1 MAKREIVSISF
12 QFGSANSNRMKLSEL
27 RHRVLRYISG
37 DCRVADLDRI
47 FLGLR
52 DRCYGLASI
61 REIGDFVAHR
71 DQREKGPV
79 TDKVRDIQLSLESWL
94 KQGEGKIPD
103 LPLAKRIC
111 AANLRTATDAQIA
124 QRLGLRRDVA
134 KSVLAQAIKKMEA
147 DRFDKLTQREQ
158 AVFNY
163 LAAAFI
169 WNPAFTDV
177 QVAED
182 LANVLIKV
190 GALFKDE
197 RAAFDANHSYLT
209 LYVTALMHDS
219 AVVMDDGSR
228 FELIAGFANKEGR
241 IEVKAR
247 IELAGWGKQV
257 TAPVCVF
264 WTKLIGTE
272 HCSRDLAAKPG
283 GWTGAIEIDPSGCL
297 ASLV

>member
-1 MAKREIVSISF
+1 
-12 QFGSANSNRMKLSEL
+12 MKATEL
-27 RHRVLRYISG
+27 RHRVERYIRG
-37 DCRVADLDRI
+37 DCRVVDLDRI

-71 DQREKGPV
+71 EQREKGPV

-103 LPLAKRIC
+103 LAAAKRIS
-111 AANLRTATDAQIA
+111 AANLRTATDAQLA
-124 QRLGLRRDVA
+124 QRLGLRREVV
-134 KSVLAQAIKKMEA
+134 KSVLAQAIKKMES
-147 DRFDKLTQREQ
+147 DRFDKMTQRER

-169 WNPAFTDV
+169 WNPAFTDE

-182 LANVLIKV
+182 LATVLIKA
-190 GALFKDE
+190 GALLKEE
-197 RAAFDANHSYLT
+197 RNAFNANHAFLA

-228 FELIAGFANKEGR
+228 FELVAGFANKENR

-247 IELAGWGKQV
+247 IELAGWGKPV

-264 WTKLIGTE
+264 WTKLI
-272 HCSRDLAAKPG
+272 CSEDLAAMPG
-283 GWTGAIEIDPSGCL
+283 AWSGAIEIDLSGRL
-297 ASLV
+297 TSFA